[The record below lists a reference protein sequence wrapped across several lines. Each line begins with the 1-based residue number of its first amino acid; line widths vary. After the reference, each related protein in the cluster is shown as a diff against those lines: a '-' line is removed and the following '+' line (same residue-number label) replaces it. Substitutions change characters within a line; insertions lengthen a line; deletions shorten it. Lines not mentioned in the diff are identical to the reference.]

1 MTIKNTDGNYFGVL
15 YDFTFNGA
23 TESVDI
29 TVNSLWTPLTT
40 ANSREPDILSGS
52 SYDNSA
58 ANLNQINGILNTSYN
73 TSTAFKNAL
82 QTEYNTMIERV
93 ASNKGFWIGRYETS

>member
-1 MTIKNTDGNYFGVL
+1 MAIKNSDGNYFGVL
-15 YDFTFNGA
+15 YGFTYNTGTKA
-23 TESVDI
+23 VDI
-29 TVNSLWTPLTT
+29 GLEAIWTPLGT
-40 ANSREPDILSGS
+40 NSREPDVLNSS
-52 SYDNSA
+52 SYDNNA